1 MDYDVIIVGARVA
14 GSSLTV
20 LLGRQGR
27 RVLLVDRD
35 RFPSDTLS
43 THLLLPGAVA
53 MLDRL
58 GALADVEA
66 AGPRRLTRQ
75 RTYVGEVVVEG
86 AMRAPG
92 SYALCA
98 RRDQLDWTLIRHALA
113 HPTVAFAERTRVQ
126 GLIWEEGR
134 VRGVRLRDADGGRR
148 SVRARVV
155 VGADGKSSKMATW
168 VQAARYHE
176 MPPLRP
182 VYYAYYQGLAPLHE
196 PACEVF
202 YQDGRIG
209 FVLPM
214 QPGMDCLVLELQ
226 PEDFERFRTDPAG
239 EFEAAFR
246 RLHGMAGRLVGA
258 RRAGPVYGTRGV
270 ENYLRVPVG
279 PGWALTGDA
288 TYCKDPSTGTGIEDA
303 FTQSFLLA
311 EALGSA
317 LDGGDWEGAMAAYHH
332 QRDEAVLSAYRATL
346 AYTRTPNP
354 ALEAAA
360 WLQGVVAYPGL
371 VRMLAAG
378 MPAVARSPEVF
389 PAALQ
394 PSLERYARSFGP
406 AVAAPDGQQA
416 A

>member
-14 GSSLTV
+14 GSSLAV

-58 GALADVEA
+58 GALVDIEA
-66 AGPRRLTRQ
+66 GLRRLTRQ
-75 RTYVGEVVVEG
+75 RTYIGDMVVEG
-86 AMRAPG
+86 AMRSADG
-92 SYALCA
+92 YALCA
-98 RRDQLDWTLIRHALA
+98 RRDYLDWTLIRHALA
-113 HPTVAFAERTRVQ
+113 QPTVAFAERTQVD
-126 GLIWEEGR
+126 GLIWEDGR
-134 VRGVRLRDADGGRR
+134 VHGVRLRDADGGRR
-148 SVRARVV
+148 SLRARVV
-155 VGADGKSSKMATW
+155 VGADGKASKMATW

-182 VYYAYYQGLAPLHE
+182 VYYAYYEGVAPLLE

-202 YQDGRIG
+202 YQDDHIG

-246 RLHGMAGRLVGA
+246 RLHGMAGRLAGA

-270 ENYLRVPVG
+270 ENYLRVPYG

-288 TYCKDPSTGTGIEDA
+288 AYCKDPSTGTGIEDA

-311 EALGSA
+311 EALEAA
-317 LDGGDWEGAMAAYHH
+317 LDRGDWESEMAAY
-332 QRDEAVLSAYRATL
+332 QRRRDEAVLSTYRGTL

-354 ALEAAA
+354 APAATA
-360 WLQGVVAYPGL
+360 WLQGVVAYPGM

-389 PAALQ
+389 PAAVQ
-394 PSLERYARSFGP
+394 ATLERYVRAFG
-406 AVAAPDGQQA
+406 AAESVAEGQQA